1 MRVDINLA
9 TQRYEDLRSFWVR
22 WGVPLAGLCLLT
34 LVLLFSVVHGWA
46 AAQKARRLIQKG
58 EQQIATLD
66 KQRADAEAVLN
77 RPENRSTR
85 DHSQF
90 LNGLFW
96 RKAFSW
102 TKVFEDLERVM
113 PPRLHVVSIQP
124 ELTSDK
130 QLALKLVVAGES
142 RERAL
147 DLVRRMEESQRFR
160 KTQIDTESTQTGSTP
175 GDNLR
180 FDINALYVPEP
191 ESKRGTP

>member
-22 WGVPLAGLCLLT
+22 WGGPLAGLGLLT

-160 KTQIDTESTQTGSTP
+160 KTQIDTEATQTGPTA
-175 GDNLR
+175 GDNVR

-191 ESKRGTP
+191 DSKRGTP